1 MEVQKQR
8 VIQTPSDRKR
18 SDGRTVDDDPDWRF
32 FVDDLLSS
40 SNRMPL
46 QLSSSVRVWGKVLL
60 VGSELDG
67 AWVHSVHLSSPFWGG
82 LLWNC
87 AAASGLPPLVPGA
100 SWICNLQGE
109 LGADLWPTSAL
120 HSGRREQHGPRS
132 WRNERETSRLTRQQS
147 SWSICQTCTMP
158 VCLSCHCASPVGSVI
173 MIQ

>member
-1 MEVQKQR
+1 MEHGCIQCTCLHPFGVGCCETS
-8 VIQTPSDRKR
+8 VIH
-18 SDGRTVDDDPDWRF
+18 F
-32 FVDDLLSS
+32 LLKEINTKSS
-40 SNRMPL
+40 IVTAIYFHRNNIWSAFEFSTLFHP
-46 QLSSSVRVWGKVLL
+46 Q
-60 VGSELDG
+60 
-67 AWVHSVHLSSPFWGG
+67 
-82 LLWNC
+82 C

-120 HSGRREQHGPRS
+120 HSGRREQRGPRS